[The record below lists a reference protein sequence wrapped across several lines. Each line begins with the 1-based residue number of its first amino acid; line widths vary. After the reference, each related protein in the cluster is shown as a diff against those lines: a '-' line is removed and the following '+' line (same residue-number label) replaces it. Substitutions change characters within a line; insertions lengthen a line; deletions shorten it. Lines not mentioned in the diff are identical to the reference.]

1 MSDVIIHGFAGSTY
15 VRAVRMALEQK
26 GVGYE
31 IVPLEF
37 GSDDHRALHPFARM
51 PIMQHGDFTLYESS
65 AICHYVDDAFD
76 GPALAPEDAQGR
88 ALMEQWISA
97 VNDYVYGPFV
107 REFIIQRFVMPSRG
121 QDPDESIISAAMPVM
136 RERIDII
143 EQALT
148 GKSFLAG
155 DTFSIADCFL
165 APIFFYAG
173 ISPEGKEL
181 FDGKSAIADWKARI
195 GEFDCFRNSM
205 PALPEA
211 A

>member
-195 GEFDCFRNSM
+195 GEFDCFRNTM